1 MGCRAAGTIA
11 FREIEDCIHV
21 EHRQDARIESIVS
34 LDEAR
39 PRRMNM
45 RRARNF
51 CALLAGDDVADFVD
65 DQREVLTVVFDTD
78 RQRAAGAVR

>member
-1 MGCRAAGTIA
+1 
-11 FREIEDCIHV
+11 
-21 EHRQDARIESIVS
+21 
-34 LDEAR
+34 
-39 PRRMNM
+39 M